1 MCQDVPGRE
10 ILTDVGLLADR
21 PGCSGA
27 AEETD
32 RVDHGIGPLREFD
45 GRADVRLAAERYAVG
60 LMQQQQGRKAF
71 ILAGVHQQ
79 TERERQIDWRE
90 K

>member
-1 MCQDVPGRE
+1 
-10 ILTDVGLLADR
+10 
-21 PGCSGA
+21 
-27 AEETD
+27 
-32 RVDHGIGPLREFD
+32 
-45 GRADVRLAAERYAVG
+45 LAAERYAVG